1 MAGIRLRCPW
11 YSPLHFPWD
20 WKPWSKWVEEGCL
33 ELNKLSSLEQKSLIP
48 PLFAYSLGT
57 YYVRETSVHCCTD
70 SQLPPVTRPQCQLPL
85 RLPVSSIREGRP
97 LLRNTGPPGPPP
109 LCLIHTPSS
118 SSTPTS
124 LPHIPVSRGQ
134 RKRIQIWKGDHLRN
148 SGVEGGT
155 GPP

>member
-48 PLFAYSLGT
+48 PLFTYSLGT
-57 YYVRETSVHCCTD
+57 DYVRETSVHCCTD

-85 RLPVSSIREGRP
+85 QAAHELHQGREPSQEYTTP
-97 LLRNTGPPGPPP
+97 LLDNPHVSPIRLLPRPHLLPSPPSQCPGVKQENPDLEAGP
-109 LCLIHTPSS
+109 HE
-118 SSTPTS
+118 
-124 LPHIPVSRGQ
+124 
-134 RKRIQIWKGDHLRN
+134 
-148 SGVEGGT
+148 VEG
-155 GPP
+155 